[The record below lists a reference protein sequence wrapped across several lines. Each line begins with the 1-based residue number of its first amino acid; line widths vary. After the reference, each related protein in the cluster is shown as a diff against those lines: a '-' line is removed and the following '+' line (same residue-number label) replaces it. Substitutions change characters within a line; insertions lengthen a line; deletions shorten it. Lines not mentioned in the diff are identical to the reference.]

1 MARTTGSESGE
12 TSEVVIALLQEMHE
26 VGLKVLTCTDERG
39 DWNDISR
46 LLDYRAS
53 LYERIHHVV
62 SAGLASS
69 QAVAGA
75 AKPNLNVPDVMI
87 AAVIQQ
93 NEALHR
99 HLSPQLDSVRDKLGA
114 VQQTIQ
120 LRDTYDQFRQTPNR
134 GIMLDQTR

>member
-26 VGLKVLTCTDERG
+26 VGLKVLTFTDERG

-46 LLDYRAS
+46 LLDYRTS
-53 LYERIHHVV
+53 LYDQVQLAV
-62 SAGLASS
+62 SAGS
-69 QAVAGA
+69 QALNGQ
-75 AKPNLNVPDVMI
+75 AKPNVHVPEVMI
-87 AAVIQQ
+87 AAVIEQ

-120 LRDTYDQFRQTPNR
+120 LRDTYDQFRQIPNR